1 MTDNRRVITVTEPQV
16 WVLIGVFAAGLLG
29 MLTLLSTMFVKLVQS
44 GFDSLRSEL
53 RSEITGLSETMNRRF
68 DYLDRDVQA
77 LTRRVFGDP
86 DQ

>member
-1 MTDNRRVITVTEPQV
+1 MITATEPQV
-16 WVLIGVFAAGLLG
+16 WVLIGVFAAGLFG
-29 MLTLLSTMFVKLVQS
+29 MLTLLSTMFVKLVQN

-53 RSEITGLSETMNRRF
+53 RSEIRALSESMNRRF